1 MANDFTCCV
10 EEKLKYDGSIP
21 EFYMSYVDYTLSKMP
36 NITATTELLLTKLN
50 GLHPNHNFTMEL
62 PVNNK
67 ISFVDM
73 KMEKIRSKVQNQ
85 NS

>member
-1 MANDFTCCV
+1 MANDFTRYV
-10 EEKLKYDGSIP
+10 EGKLKYDGSITGS
-21 EFYMSYVDYTLSKMP
+21 YMRYVDYTLSKMP
-36 NITATTELLLTKLN
+36 NMTATTEFLTKLN
-50 GLHPNHNFTMEL
+50 GLHPNHNSTMEL

-73 KMEKIRSKVQNQ
+73 EMEKIRSKVQNQ